1 MADYATFPSRLNP
14 RNLEQESPMRFC
26 QLDLGGYARLRC
38 PVGFVRKALQLCS
51 SNSQKKIVN
60 DVALKPRVGAVRY
73 LNTKPLVHGL
83 DRDSTPFTL
92 SFDYPAHLADQLSLG
107 LLDVALIPSIEYFLG
122 EDYRIITDA
131 CIGCLGPVWSVKIFF
146 RTPPSQVKTLALDEG
161 SRTSAALAK
170 ILLAERVGV
179 RPELQALPLGSDM
192 RDCEADA
199 ILLIGDR
206 AIHPPAID
214 AVEVWDLGETWVEW
228 TGLPFVFAMWV
239 ARPGIST
246 EVIAKSLMEA
256 RDGGMDNLE
265 IIAERE
271 AAKYQLTTSECFHYF
286 HDNLHFTLG
295 PQEKEGLMRY
305 YNYAVQLGLAPSGRT
320 PIYDDCKIAR

>member
-1 MADYATFPSRLNP
+1 MQDNAVNAVD
-14 RNLEQESPMRFC
+14 M
-26 QLDLGGYARLRC
+26 
-38 PVGFVRKALQLCS
+38 KA
-51 SNSQKKIVN
+51 
-60 DVALKPRVGAVRY
+60 RVGAVRY

-83 DRDSTPFTL
+83 GQADTPFTL
-92 SFDYPAHLADQLSLG
+92 SFDYPSHLADQLALG

-122 EDYRIITDA
+122 DNYRIITDA

-146 RTPPSQVKTLALDEG
+146 RVPPQQVQTLALDEG
-161 SRTSAALAK
+161 SRTSAAMAK
-170 ILLAERVGV
+170 ILLAERLGV
-179 RPELQALPLGSDM
+179 RPRLQALPLGSDM

-239 ARPGIST
+239 ARPGIPT
-246 EVIAKSLMEA
+246 ESIAQHLMQARNSGLASLQ
-256 RDGGMDNLE
+256 E
-265 IIAERE
+265 IAQRE
-271 AAKYQLTTSECFHYF
+271 APNYQLTTSECFQYF

-295 PQEKEGLMRY
+295 PQEKAALTRFY
-305 YNYAVQLGLAPSGRT
+305 DYAVGLDLAPSGRT
-320 PIYDDCKIAR
+320 PIYDDCEIAR

>member
-1 MADYATFPSRLNP
+1 MNAV
-14 RNLEQESPMRFC
+14 EM
-26 QLDLGGYARLRC
+26 
-38 PVGFVRKALQLCS
+38 KA
-51 SNSQKKIVN
+51 
-60 DVALKPRVGAVRY
+60 RVGAVRY

-83 DRDSTPFTL
+83 DGANPPFTL
-92 SFDYPAHLADQLSLG
+92 SFDYPSHLADQLSLG

-122 EDYRIITDA
+122 DGYRIITDA

-146 RTPPSQVKTLALDEG
+146 RVPPKQVQTLALDEG

-170 ILLAERVGV
+170 ILLAERLGV
-179 RPELQALPLGSDM
+179 RPRLQALPLGSDM

-214 AVEVWDLGETWVEW
+214 AVEVWDLGETWVDW

-239 ARPGIST
+239 ARPNVPT
-246 EVIAKSLMEA
+246 EAIAQRLMQARNSGLESLP
-256 RDGGMDNLE
+256 E
-265 IIAERE
+265 IAQRE
-271 AAKYQLTTSECFHYF
+271 AAKYQLTTSECFQYF

-295 PQEKEGLMRY
+295 PQEKAALTRY
-305 YNYAVQLGLAPSGRT
+305 YDYAVGLDLAPSGRT
-320 PIYDDCKIAR
+320 PIYDDCEIAR

>member
-1 MADYATFPSRLNP
+1 MQDNAVNAV
-14 RNLEQESPMRFC
+14 EM
-26 QLDLGGYARLRC
+26 
-38 PVGFVRKALQLCS
+38 KA
-51 SNSQKKIVN
+51 
-60 DVALKPRVGAVRY
+60 RVGAVRY

-83 DRDSTPFTL
+83 DGAETPFTL
-92 SFDYPAHLADQLSLG
+92 SFDYPSHLADQLALG

-122 EDYRIITDA
+122 DGYRIITDA

-146 RTPPSQVKTLALDEG
+146 RVPPRQIQTLALDEG

-170 ILLAERVGV
+170 ILLAERLDV
-179 RPELQALPLGSDM
+179 RPRLQALPLGSDM

-214 AVEVWDLGETWVEW
+214 AVEVWDLGETWVDW

-239 ARPGIST
+239 ARPGVPT
-246 EVIAKSLMEA
+246 ESIAQHLMQA
-256 RDGGMDNLE
+256 RNRGLENLQE
-265 IIAERE
+265 IAERE
-271 AAKYQLTTSECFHYF
+271 APNYRLTTSECFQYF

-295 PQEKEGLMRY
+295 PQEKAALTRFY
-305 YNYAVQLGLAPSGRT
+305 DYAVGLDLAPSGRT
-320 PIYDDCKIAR
+320 PIYDDCEIAR

>member
-1 MADYATFPSRLNP
+1 MPELMGAKNT
-14 RNLEQESPMRFC
+14 
-26 QLDLGGYARLRC
+26 
-38 PVGFVRKALQLCS
+38 
-51 SNSQKKIVN
+51 VN
-60 DVALKPRVGAVRY
+60 AVDKKPRVGAVRY

-83 DRDSTPFTL
+83 DDADTPFSLT
-92 SFDYPAHLADQLSLG
+92 FDYPSHLADQLALG

-122 EDYRIITDA
+122 DGYRIITDA

-146 RTPPSQVKTLALDEG
+146 RTPPEQVRTLALDEG

-170 ILLAERVGV
+170 ILLAERLGV
-179 RPELQALPLGSDM
+179 RPQLQALPLGSDM

-214 AVEVWDLGETWVEW
+214 AVEVWDLGETWVQW

-239 ARPGIST
+239 ARPGIQT
-246 EVIAKSLMEA
+246 EAISQALMHA
-256 RDGGMDNLE
+256 RNGGLDNLQM
-265 IIAERE
+265 IAERE
-271 AAKYQLTTSECFHYF
+271 APKHRLTTSECFHYF

-295 PQEKEGLMRY
+295 PQEKAGLKRY
-305 YNYAVQLGLAPSGRT
+305 YELAAGLDLAPSGRT
-320 PIYDDCKIAR
+320 PIYDDCEIAR

>member
-1 MADYATFPSRLNP
+1 M
-14 RNLEQESPMRFC
+14 
-26 QLDLGGYARLRC
+26 
-38 PVGFVRKALQLCS
+38 
-51 SNSQKKIVN
+51 N
-60 DVALKPRVGAVRY
+60 DIEAKPRVGAVRY

-83 DRDSTPFTL
+83 SGEMPLSL
-92 SFDYPAHLADQLSLG
+92 SFDYPSRLADQLASG
-107 LLDVALIPSIEYFLG
+107 TLDVALIPSVEYFLG
-122 EDYRIITDA
+122 DNYRIITDA

-146 RTPPSQVKTLALDEG
+146 RKPPKQVRTLALDEG

-179 RPELQALPLGSDM
+179 RPQRQTLPLGSDM

-239 ARPGIST
+239 ARPGVATEAISQRLMLARNSGLENLT
-246 EVIAKSLMEA
+246 EIAQQEA
-256 RDGGMDNLE
+256 PHYG
-265 IIAERE
+265 
-271 AAKYQLTTSECFHYF
+271 LTTGECFHYF

-295 PQEKEGLMRY
+295 PQEKAGLKRFY
-305 YNYAVQLGLAPSGRT
+305 DYAAALELAPSGRT
-320 PIYDDCKIAR
+320 PIYDDCEIAR

>member
-1 MADYATFPSRLNP
+1 MLKNAVNAT
-14 RNLEQESPMRFC
+14 EM
-26 QLDLGGYARLRC
+26 
-38 PVGFVRKALQLCS
+38 KA
-51 SNSQKKIVN
+51 
-60 DVALKPRVGAVRY
+60 RVGAVRY

-83 DRDSTPFTL
+83 DDASLPFTL
-92 SFDYPAHLADQLSLG
+92 SFDYPSHLADQLALG

-122 EDYRIITDA
+122 DDYRIITDA

-146 RTPPSQVKTLALDEG
+146 RVPPKQVRTLALDEG
-161 SRTSAALAK
+161 SRTSAAMAK
-170 ILLAERVGV
+170 ILLAERLGV
-179 RPELQALPLGSDM
+179 RPQLQALPLGSDM

-239 ARPGIST
+239 ARPGVST
-246 EVIAKSLMEA
+246 EAIAQHLMHA
-256 RDGGMDNLE
+256 RNGGLQNLE
-265 IIAERE
+265 AIAERE
-271 AAKYQLTTSECFHYF
+271 APNYRLTTSECFHYF

-295 PQEKEGLMRY
+295 PQEKAGLKRFY
-305 YNYAVQLGLAPSGRT
+305 DYAVGLDLAPSGRT
-320 PIYDDCKIAR
+320 PKYDDCEIAR

>member
-1 MADYATFPSRLNP
+1 MNAV
-14 RNLEQESPMRFC
+14 EM
-26 QLDLGGYARLRC
+26 
-38 PVGFVRKALQLCS
+38 
-51 SNSQKKIVN
+51 
-60 DVALKPRVGAVRY
+60 KPRVGAVRY

-83 DRDSTPFTL
+83 GDADTPFTL
-92 SFDYPAHLADQLSLG
+92 SFDYPSHLADQLSLG

-122 EDYRIITDA
+122 DGYRIITDA

-146 RTPPSQVKTLALDEG
+146 RVPPQQVQTLALDEG

-170 ILLAERVGV
+170 ILLAERLGV
-179 RPELQALPLGSDM
+179 RPRLQALPLGSDM

-239 ARPGIST
+239 ARPGVAT
-246 EVIAKSLMEA
+246 EAIAQHLMQA
-256 RDGGMDNLE
+256 RNSGLENLPE
-265 IIAERE
+265 IAERE
-271 AAKYQLTTSECFHYF
+271 AANYQLTTSECFQYF

-295 PQEKEGLMRY
+295 PQEKTALTRFY
-305 YNYAVQLGLAPSGRT
+305 DYAVGLDLAPSGRT
-320 PIYDDCKIAR
+320 PIYDDCEIAR